1 MSMIPDEL
9 RYTEDHEWIA
19 VKDDIF
25 IVGITDHA
33 QEQLGDVT
41 YVELPEVGR
50 KVKQHEE
57 VAVVESVKAAG
68 DIYAPVSGSVCEA
81 NTALEEDPSL
91 VNSGPYTDGWFF
103 KLENVDM
110 TEFAQLMDAE
120 AYTAFVE
127 SLDT

>member
-1 MSMIPDEL
+1 MSMIPEEL

-19 VKDDIF
+19 VTDDVF
-25 IVGITDHA
+25 VVGITEHA

-50 KVKQHEE
+50 EVKQHEE

-68 DIYAPVSGSVCEA
+68 DIYAPVSGCVCEV
-81 NTALEEDPSL
+81 NSALEEDPSL

-103 KLENVDM
+103 KLENVDR
-110 TEFAQLMDAE
+110 TEYAQLMNAE
-120 AYTAFVE
+120 AYAAFLE
-127 SLDT
+127 SIDT